1 MSRKRWI
8 TLGWIAAGLVL
19 AFGLLALLSGPVAY
33 ARLAT
38 GYVAQQTCACLH
50 VAEREMASCMSD
62 YPADAVSQMSVT
74 EDGDTV
80 RASALGGVFKAEAAY
95 EEGFGCSLR
104 D

>member
-19 AFGLLALLSGPVAY
+19 AFGLLALLGGPVAY

-50 VAEREMASCMSD
+50 VANRELASCLSD
-62 YPADAVSQMSVT
+62 YPAEAVSHINVT
-74 EDGDTV
+74 QDGATV
-80 RASALGGVFKAEAAY
+80 RASAFGVFKAEAAF
-95 EEGFGCSLR
+95 EDGFGCSLR